1 MRICSEKCIVQTAQK
16 IVQVLMKL
24 LTWTLGAIKR
34 GKHEMDEAAAG
45 VTQPTVYSQLFNK

>member
-1 MRICSEKCIVQTAQK
+1 
-16 IVQVLMKL
+16 MKL